1 MSVTTSPSPEPS
13 RSPTANRRRAY
24 LVWKRVVDLAAAG
37 GGLFVLSPVMLLIA
51 AAVRWTS
58 SGPVLFRQTR
68 IGRDFR
74 PFHILKFRTMVA
86 DAPATGAAITVGA
99 DPRITGLG
107 RLLRRFKLD
116 ELPQLI
122 NVVQGDMSLVG
133 PRPEVPR
140 YVEMFPTDFQTIL
153 TVRPGITDLAS
164 LRYRD
169 EAALLARASDP
180 EQEYVTRVLPAKIE
194 LAKEYMAHSSL
205 AYDLRLVLLTVFHVW
220 LNRE

>member
-1 MSVTTSPSPEPS
+1 
-13 RSPTANRRRAY
+13 
-24 LVWKRVVDLAAAG
+24 
-37 GGLFVLSPVMLLIA
+37 
-51 AAVRWTS
+51 
-58 SGPVLFRQTR
+58 
-68 IGRDFR
+68 
-74 PFHILKFRTMVA
+74 
-86 DAPATGAAITVGA
+86 
-99 DPRITGLG
+99 LG

-194 LAKEYMAHSSL
+194 LAKEYITHSSL